1 MKKLALLF
9 LVLALL
15 PVSHAFA
22 EGEKVITLK
31 DGSRIS
37 GRIIG
42 IDQGRYVIQSG
53 TLGEVRIGEDNIQSI
68 VAPNMAAT
76 TNTQP
81 GQDQAA
87 GQGQTVPG
95 EYTQNMKAMQ
105 AQIMSNPDIMKE
117 IATLAEDPEI
127 LRLLNDPALLEAA
140 TKGNPQ
146 AMQANPRTHE
156 LMNNP
161 KMQELIKKVEQ
172 TQAGQP
178 APQP

>member
-15 PVSHAFA
+15 PVTNAFA

-31 DGSRIS
+31 DGTRIN
-37 GRIIG
+37 GRIVG
-42 IDQGRYVIQSG
+42 IDQGRYVVQSG
-53 TLGEVRIGEDNIQSI
+53 ALGEVRIGEDNIQSI

-76 TNTQP
+76 AGTQP

-87 GQGQTVPG
+87 GQTVPN
-95 EYTQNMKAMQ
+95 EYSQHMKVMQ
-105 AQIMSNPDIMKE
+105 DQIMANPEIMKE
-117 IATLAEDPEI
+117 ITTLAEDPEI
-127 LRLLNDPALLEAA
+127 LKLMNDPALLEAA

-146 AMQANPRTHE
+146 AMQANPRTQQ

-161 KMQELIKKVEQ
+161 KMQELIKKIGQ
-172 TQAGQP
+172 TQIGQP
-178 APQP
+178 TPQQ